1 MTVRG
6 LQCWLEAGERWL
18 LAMLLPICS
27 QFPWPYVL
35 WPWAGCIASCL
46 NIFGYASVKWKL
58 LFQPLFSPDEQRIAQ
73 KFKSWSKKKKSF
85 GKWFSNLC
93 HLCSHATSS
102 LSKLTVFHLLYGSSP
117 TGPWDSTLVPN
128 MPVLYTARTAFQK
141 YNHLTLLL
149 KMPPKTSHRHSQN

>member
-1 MTVRG
+1 M
-6 LQCWLEAGERWL
+6 LAGGGWKVTSCYAFANL
-18 LAMLLPICS
+18 FAISLAICS
-27 QFPWPYVL
+27 MTLSWLHSLLSQYFWLCICQMKIIVPALVFPR
-35 WPWAGCIASCL
+35 WAKNS
-46 NIFGYASVKWKL
+46 
-58 LFQPLFSPDEQRIAQ
+58 
-73 KFKSWSKKKKSF
+73 SKIQILIQKKKSF